1 MLDNQFHYLIYKAA
15 GKETTYDMSST
26 MMLHFDRVRT
36 LSVETV
42 KDLKI
47 VKDHREMLEAIK
59 AGDKETAVFLVEKH
73 LGRYKLD
80 EAQMKQE
87 HPEYFK

>member
-1 MLDNQFHYLIYKAA
+1 
-15 GKETTYDMSST
+15 
-26 MMLHFDRVRT
+26 
-36 LSVETV
+36 
-42 KDLKI
+42 
-47 VKDHREMLEAIK
+47 MLEAIK